1 MSVITKTLKFTGGV
15 LLGLGVGSVTALL
28 LAPQSGEVS
37 KDQIRARL
45 DEIRDAGQQAQ
56 RQTEDDLQT
65 RWEQLASEGK
75 DKADEKMTVENKA
88 VSKAE
93 EAENK
98 LREKRDKERR
108 DVQRHIEKADK
119 ELEKARTKI

>member
-1 MSVITKTLKFTGGV
+1 MSAITKTLKFTGGV

-37 KDQIRARL
+37 KDQLRARL

-56 RQTEDDLQT
+56 RQTEDDLQM

-75 DKADEKMTVENKA
+75 DKADGKMTVENKA

-98 LREKRDKERR
+98 LREKRDKERK

-119 ELEKARTKI
+119 ELEKARAKV

>member
-1 MSVITKTLKFTGGV
+1 MSAITKTLKFTGGV

-37 KDQIRARL
+37 KDQLRSRL

-56 RQTEDDLQT
+56 RQTEDDLQA

-119 ELEKARTKI
+119 ELEKARAKV